1 MQKVSK
7 EHLEMF
13 EGHTLLKPDQVGF
26 FPANHCFLRN
36 VLPNLSDIACQNIF
50 LTFEA
55 SIVQLDNY
63 RKEALFTRMNFVFC
77 LS

>member
-36 VLPNLSDIACQNIF
+36 VLPNLSDIACQNICVRSKEY
-50 LTFEA
+50 L
-55 SIVQLDNY
+55 
-63 RKEALFTRMNFVFC
+63 RKCVNELELEMVMTLFTEVFRR
-77 LS
+77 